1 MCVCFNNPG
10 KVIVVPVTHWVGNPG
25 KVLLLVLPQHCVLV
39 LHLYYFLISFFHLV
53 KNKGKPPNFIK
64 QVILDILLKQ
74 M

>member
-1 MCVCFNNPG
+1 MCVCLNNPG
-10 KVIVVPVTHWVGNPG
+10 KVIVVPVPHWVGNPG
-25 KVLLLVLPQHCVLV
+25 KILLYVLSRHCVLV

-53 KNKGKPPNFIK
+53 KNKGKPIKIIK